1 MIKRTYLLF
10 ISSKDIGEFSI
21 KDWITRSIW
30 LTSSGLLITSIRRGF
45 FYLRDF
51 NMVSK
56 NFKSESSSKDAR
68 SLSSLMIAS
77 PIPNSSY
84 SDPDDAIVPPS
95 VMVHLIVDQTE
106 EIIPAIYSRQDC
118 R

>member
-1 MIKRTYLLF
+1 MTTQSKLAGTLEFRIPTTSAMAPLTGQLASLF
-10 ISSKDIGEFSI
+10 ITNK
-21 KDWITRSIW
+21 
-30 LTSSGLLITSIRRGF
+30 RRGF
-45 FYLRDF
+45 FNLRDF
-51 NMVSK
+51 KMVSK
-56 NFKSESSSKDAR
+56 NFKSESRSKDAR

-84 SDPDDAIVPPS
+84 SEPDDAIVPPS

-106 EIIPAIYSRQDC
+106 EIIPAIYSRQDY